1 GASVLLDAEV
11 AGPDVTEAFY
21 GLHHHEVLE
30 QPQYKRLQ
38 IGVIAGEESKLHS
51 RIADK
56 LSAVPYGEPTWLAA
70 GYHSLYYSEN
80 HQKFQKE
87 IRAFFDTVV
96 YPDALL
102 IITQEFARSLLR
114 GYVDGL
120 LGGKVIGLPPVLNFG
135 SEELKAKVVPE
146 VLSGKKF
153 SCLAILE
160 AHAGSDVMGLQT
172 TAVKS
177 EDGKEWIITGSKKW
191 IMNGTFVDYFTI
203 GCKTEDGF
211 TVILVE
217 CGPGVETKQI
227 KT

>member
-1 GASVLLDAEV
+1 WVVIDAKVYDLSKFKNLHPGGASVLLDAEV

-135 SEELKAKVVPE
+135 SEELKAKVVPK
-146 VLSGKKF
+146 LSYDF
-153 SCLAILE
+153 E
-160 AHAGSDVMGLQT
+160 AHAGSDAMGLQT
-172 TAVKS
+172 TVVKS

-191 IMNGTFVDYFTI
+191 ITNRTFADYFTV
-203 GCKTEDGF
+203 GCKTE
-211 TVILVE
+211 
-217 CGPGVETKQI
+217 
-227 KT
+227 